1 MHHFQPNLR
10 ETSAVHAG
18 SKSKRELVQI
28 ASRAIA
34 LYLVFW
40 SLGNLGN
47 VPAILFAISHYA
59 AQPASPAQDYL
70 NRYYLIQMSSQ
81 LVVSGG
87 LFIAAVWTYRC
98 GQIIERFLSPSEN

>member
-1 MHHFQPNLR
+1 M
-10 ETSAVHAG
+10 
-18 SKSKRELVQI
+18 SKKELVQI

-70 NRYYLIQMSSQ
+70 NRYYLIQISSQ
-81 LVVSGG
+81 LVVSVA

-98 GQIIERFLSPSEN
+98 GPTIERFLSPSEN

>member
-1 MHHFQPNLR
+1 M
-10 ETSAVHAG
+10 
-18 SKSKRELVQI
+18 SKKELVQI

-40 SLGNLGN
+40 SFGNLGN
-47 VPAILFAISHYA
+47 VPALVFAISHYA

-70 NRYYLIQMSSQ
+70 NRYYLIQISSQ
-81 LVVSGG
+81 LVVSVA

-98 GQIIERFLSPSEN
+98 GPKLSVFYLRQRIES